1 MPTLLDFRRR
11 IRSVKNTQQ
20 ITRAMKFIA
29 AARLRRA
36 QETATS
42 LRPYAAGIR
51 EVLRSAMSR
60 IENPEQFPLL
70 TQRPEERVLVLV
82 AAGERGLAGAF
93 NANVLRRAFEFL
105 REKNDKTVEVIPIA
119 KKSRDAFAKR
129 SWKIVAEYVD
139 VTTRADLAVAAKIAA
154 EVMKIYE
161 AHQADSVYL
170 IYNEFKNVMAQT
182 LRVEKLLPLEPAAL
196 GEPSKTRQD
205 ADVKA
210 TGVTA
215 RIDVGTVSVGGSTSV
230 QAGGHASEVAPSSAV
245 GTSSVPASASVPA
258 SGKSLN
264 AVAASPTVPVD
275 YIYEQP
281 AAEIFNKLVPRYVEM
296 QIYRMLAET
305 SAAEHAARM
314 TAMDSA
320 TRNASDVIDALTLHM
335 NKVRQAA
342 ITREIIEVV
351 SGAASAG

>member
-36 QETATS
+36 QETAVS

-60 IENPEQFPLL
+60 IEKPEQFPLL
-70 TQRPEERVLVLV
+70 TQRPEERLLVLV
-82 AAGERGLAGAF
+82 AAGERGLCGAF
-93 NANVLRRAFEFL
+93 NANVLRRAFDFL
-105 REKNDKTVEVIPIA
+105 REKNDKSVEVIAIA

-129 SWKIVAEYVD
+129 SWKIAAEYVD
-139 VTTRADLAVAAKIAA
+139 VATRADLGVAAKIAS

-182 LRVEKLLPLEPAAL
+182 LRVEKLLPLEQAAL
-196 GEPSKTRQD
+196 GEPLKDTLR
-205 ADVKA
+205 
-210 TGVTA
+210 
-215 RIDVGTVSVGGSTSV
+215 
-230 QAGGHASEVAPSSAV
+230 
-245 GTSSVPASASVPA
+245 TSSTDA
-258 SGKSLN
+258 
-264 AVAASPTVPVD
+264 VD

-281 AAEIFNKLVPRYVEM
+281 AADIFNKLVPRYVEM

-314 TAMDSA
+314 TAMESA
-320 TRNASDVIDALTLHM
+320 TSNASDVIDALTLHM

>member
-36 QETATS
+36 QETAVS
-42 LRPYAAGIR
+42 LRPYAVGIR

-70 TQRPEERVLVLV
+70 AQRPEERVLVLV
-82 AAGERGLAGAF
+82 TAGERGLCGAF
-93 NANVLRRAFEFL
+93 NANVLRRAFDFL
-105 REKNDKTVEVIPIA
+105 REKSGKSVEVIAIA
-119 KKSRDAFAKR
+119 KKSRDAFRKR
-129 SWKIVAEYVD
+129 SWKIAAEYVD
-139 VTTRADLAVAAKIAA
+139 VTSRADLGRAREIAA

-161 AHQADSVYL
+161 AGGADSVYL
-170 IYNEFKNVMAQT
+170 IYNEFKNVMMQT
-182 LRVEKLLPLEPAAL
+182 LRVEKLLPLERPHIDEHEKGAA
-196 GEPSKTRQD
+196 
-205 ADVKA
+205 
-210 TGVTA
+210 
-215 RIDVGTVSVGGSTSV
+215 
-230 QAGGHASEVAPSSAV
+230 
-245 GTSSVPASASVPA
+245 PAS
-258 SGKSLN
+258 SG
-264 AVAASPTVPVD
+264 VAVD

-296 QIYRMLAET
+296 QIYRMIAES

-314 TAMDSA
+314 TAMESA
-320 TRNASDVIDALTLHM
+320 TSNASDVIDALTLHM

>member
-36 QETATS
+36 QETAVS
-42 LRPYAAGIR
+42 LRPYASGIR
-51 EVLRSAMSR
+51 EILRSAMSR

-70 TQRPEERVLVLV
+70 TQRPEEKVLVLV
-82 AAGERGLAGAF
+82 TSGERGLAGAF
-93 NANVLRRAFEFL
+93 NANVLRQAFEFL
-105 REKNDKTVEVIPIA
+105 RAKSDKSVQVITIA
-119 KKSRDAFAKR
+119 KKSRDAFRKR
-129 SWKIVAEYVD
+129 SWKIAAEYVD
-139 VTTRADLAVAAKIAA
+139 VTSRADLEKAKEIAA

-161 AHQADSVYL
+161 AGGADSVYL
-170 IYNEFKNVMAQT
+170 IYNEFKNVMMQT
-182 LRVEKLLPLEPAAL
+182 LRVEKLLPLEHSAL
-196 GEPSKTRQD
+196 GEHEK
-205 ADVKA
+205 
-210 TGVTA
+210 G
-215 RIDVGTVSVGGSTSV
+215 
-230 QAGGHASEVAPSSAV
+230 AP
-245 GTSSVPASASVPA
+245 PASSSEA
-258 SGKSLN
+258 
-264 AVAASPTVPVD
+264 VD
-275 YIYEQP
+275 YIYEQA

-296 QIYRMLAET
+296 QIYRMIAES

-314 TAMDSA
+314 TAMESA
-320 TRNASDVIDALTLHM
+320 TSNASDVIDALTLHM

>member
-36 QETATS
+36 QETALS
-42 LRPYAAGIR
+42 LRPYAGGVR

-70 TQRPEERVLVLV
+70 AERSEERVLVLV
-82 AAGERGLAGAF
+82 TAGERGLCGAF

-105 REKNDKTVEVIPIA
+105 AEKSGKEIEIIA
-119 KKSRDAFAKR
+119 ISKKSRDAFRKR
-129 SWKIVAEYVD
+129 SWKIAREYID
-139 VTTRADLAVAAKIAA
+139 VTSRADLAKAREIGA
-154 EVMKIYE
+154 EVMKVYE
-161 AHQADSVYL
+161 AGAADSVYL
-170 IYNEFKNVMAQT
+170 IYNEFKNVMTQT
-182 LRVEKLLPLEPAAL
+182 LRVEKLLPLDRQAFAAPQK
-196 GEPSKTRQD
+196 G
-205 ADVKA
+205 AA
-210 TGVTA
+210 
-215 RIDVGTVSVGGSTSV
+215 
-230 QAGGHASEVAPSSAV
+230 
-245 GTSSVPASASVPA
+245 ASASGD
-258 SGKSLN
+258 S
-264 AVAASPTVPVD
+264 VD

-281 AAEIFNKLVPRYVEM
+281 AAEIFSKLIPRYVEM
-296 QIYRMLAET
+296 QIYRMLAES

-314 TAMDSA
+314 TAMESA
-320 TRNASDVIDALTLHM
+320 TSNASDVIDALTLHM

>member
-36 QETATS
+36 QETAVS

-51 EVLRSAMSR
+51 EILRSAMSR

-70 TQRPEERVLVLV
+70 TQRPEDRVLVVV
-82 AAGERGLAGAF
+82 AAGERGLCGAF
-93 NANVLRRAFEFL
+93 NANVLRRAFDFL
-105 REKNDKTVEVIPIA
+105 REKNDKTLEVIAIA
-119 KKSRDAFAKR
+119 KKSRDAFLKR
-129 SWKIVAEYVD
+129 SWKIAAEYVD
-139 VTTRADLAVAAKIAA
+139 VTTRADLGVARKIAA
-154 EVMKIYE
+154 EVIKIYE

-182 LRVEKLLPLEPAAL
+182 LRVEKLLPLERSAL
-196 GEPSKTRQD
+196 GEPLK
-205 ADVKA
+205 
-210 TGVTA
+210 
-215 RIDVGTVSVGGSTSV
+215 
-230 QAGGHASEVAPSSAV
+230 HAPQ
-245 GTSSVPASASVPA
+245 TSSSDQ
-258 SGKSLN
+258 
-264 AVAASPTVPVD
+264 VD

-314 TAMDSA
+314 TAMESA
-320 TRNASDVIDALTLHM
+320 TSNASDVIDALTLHM

>member
-36 QETATS
+36 QETAVS
-42 LRPYAAGIR
+42 LRPYASGIR
-51 EVLRSAMSR
+51 EILRSAMSR

-82 AAGERGLAGAF
+82 TSGERGLCGAF

-105 REKNDKTVEVIPIA
+105 NEKSGKSVEVVAIA
-119 KKSRDAFAKR
+119 KKSRDAFRKR
-129 SWKIVAEYVD
+129 SWKMAAEYVD
-139 VTTRADLAVAAKIAA
+139 VTSRADLGKAKEIAA

-161 AHQADSVYL
+161 AGGADSVYL
-170 IYNEFKNVMAQT
+170 IYNEFKNVMMQT
-182 LRVEKLLPLEPAAL
+182 LRVEKLLPLERSAL
-196 GEPSKTRQD
+196 GEHEK
-205 ADVKA
+205 
-210 TGVTA
+210 G
-215 RIDVGTVSVGGSTSV
+215 
-230 QAGGHASEVAPSSAV
+230 APPASSAD
-245 GTSSVPASASVPA
+245 A
-258 SGKSLN
+258 
-264 AVAASPTVPVD
+264 VD

-296 QIYRMLAET
+296 QVFRMLAES

-314 TAMDSA
+314 TAMESA
-320 TRNASDVIDALTLHM
+320 TSNASDVIDALTLHM

>member
-60 IENPEQFPLL
+60 IEDPEQFPLL
-70 TQRPEERVLVLV
+70 TQRPEQRVLVLV

-105 REKNDKTVEVIPIA
+105 REKNDKTLEVIPIA

-129 SWKIVAEYVD
+129 SWKIAAEYVD

-154 EVMKIYE
+154 EVMKVYE

-182 LRVEKLLPLEPAAL
+182 LRVEKLLPLERAAL
-196 GEPSKTRQD
+196 GEPGKD
-205 ADVKA
+205 APP
-210 TGVTA
+210 TA
-215 RIDVGTVSVGGSTSV
+215 STD
-230 QAGGHASEVAPSSAV
+230 
-245 GTSSVPASASVPA
+245 
-258 SGKSLN
+258 
-264 AVAASPTVPVD
+264 PVD

-296 QIYRMLAET
+296 QIFRMLAET

-314 TAMDSA
+314 TAMESA
-320 TRNASDVIDALTLHM
+320 TSNASDVIDALTLHM

>member
-36 QETATS
+36 QETAVS

-70 TQRPEERVLVLV
+70 TQRPEERVLVVV
-82 AAGERGLAGAF
+82 AAGERGLCGAF

-105 REKNDKTVEVIPIA
+105 REKNDKTVEVIAIA

-129 SWKIVAEYVD
+129 SWKIAAEYVD
-139 VTTRADLAVAAKIAA
+139 VTTRADLGIAGKIAA

-182 LRVEKLLPLEPAAL
+182 LRVEKLLPLEHAAL
-196 GEPSKTRQD
+196 GEPLKD
-205 ADVKA
+205 APQ
-210 TGVTA
+210 T
-215 RIDVGTVSVGGSTSV
+215 
-230 QAGGHASEVAPSSAV
+230 SSAD
-245 GTSSVPASASVPA
+245 G
-258 SGKSLN
+258 
-264 AVAASPTVPVD
+264 VD

-314 TAMDSA
+314 TAMESA
-320 TRNASDVIDALTLHM
+320 TSNASDVIDALTLHM

>member
-36 QETATS
+36 QETAVS
-42 LRPYAAGIR
+42 LRPYASGIR

-70 TQRPEERVLVLV
+70 TQRPEERILVLV
-82 AAGERGLAGAF
+82 TAGERGLCGAF
-93 NANVLRRAFEFL
+93 NANVLRTAFDFL
-105 REKNDKTVEVIPIA
+105 REKTGKAVEIIA
-119 KKSRDAFAKR
+119 ISKKSRDAFRKR
-129 SWKIVAEYVD
+129 QWKIVGEYID
-139 VTTRADLAVAAKIAA
+139 VTSRAELSKAAEIAA

-161 AHQADSVYL
+161 SGAADSVYL
-170 IYNEFKNVMAQT
+170 VYNEFKNVMTQT
-182 LRVEKLLPLEPAAL
+182 LRVEKVLPLERSAL
-196 GEPSKTRQD
+196 SEQKK
-205 ADVKA
+205 DVPP
-210 TGVTA
+210 TTA
-215 RIDVGTVSVGGSTSV
+215 GD
-230 QAGGHASEVAPSSAV
+230 
-245 GTSSVPASASVPA
+245 
-258 SGKSLN
+258 L
-264 AVAASPTVPVD
+264 VD

-281 AAEIFNKLVPRYVEM
+281 AEEIFNRLVPRYVEM
-296 QIYRMLAET
+296 QIFRMLAES

-314 TAMDSA
+314 TAMESA
-320 TRNASDVIDALTLHM
+320 TSNASDVIDALTLHM

>member
-36 QETATS
+36 QETAVS
-42 LRPYAAGIR
+42 LRPYASGIR
-51 EVLRSAMSR
+51 EILRSAMSR

-82 AAGERGLAGAF
+82 TSGERGLCGAF
-93 NANVLRRAFEFL
+93 NANVLRRAFDFL
-105 REKNDKTVEVIPIA
+105 REKNGKSVEVIAIA
-119 KKSRDAFAKR
+119 KKSRDAFRKR
-129 SWKIVAEYVD
+129 SWKIAGEYVD
-139 VTTRADLAVAAKIAA
+139 VTSRADLGKAKEIAA

-161 AHQADSVYL
+161 AGGADSVYL
-170 IYNEFKNVMAQT
+170 IYNEFKNVMMQT
-182 LRVEKLLPLEPAAL
+182 LRVEKLLPLERSAL
-196 GEPSKTRQD
+196 GEHEK
-205 ADVKA
+205 
-210 TGVTA
+210 G
-215 RIDVGTVSVGGSTSV
+215 
-230 QAGGHASEVAPSSAV
+230 APPASSAD
-245 GTSSVPASASVPA
+245 A
-258 SGKSLN
+258 
-264 AVAASPTVPVD
+264 VD

-296 QIYRMLAET
+296 QIFRMLAES

-314 TAMDSA
+314 TAMESA
-320 TRNASDVIDALTLHM
+320 TSNASDVIDALTLHM

>member
-36 QETATS
+36 QETAVS
-42 LRPYAAGIR
+42 LRPYASGIR

-60 IENPEQFPLL
+60 IENTEQFPLL
-70 TQRPEERVLVLV
+70 AQRPEEKILVIV
-82 AAGERGLAGAF
+82 TAGERGLCGAF
-93 NANVLRRAFEFL
+93 NANVLRRAFDFL
-105 REKNDKTVEVIPIA
+105 REKAGKSVEIIA
-119 KKSRDAFAKR
+119 ISKKSRDAFRKR
-129 SWKIVAEYVD
+129 EWKIVGEYID
-139 VTTRADLAVAAKIAA
+139 VTSRAELSKAAEIAA

-161 AHQADSVYL
+161 SGAADSVYL
-170 IYNEFKNVMAQT
+170 VYNEFKNVMTQT
-182 LRVEKLLPLEPAAL
+182 LRVEKVLPLE
-196 GEPSKTRQD
+196 R
-205 ADVKA
+205 
-210 TGVTA
+210 
-215 RIDVGTVSVGGSTSV
+215 
-230 QAGGHASEVAPSSAV
+230 SELSEQQKGAP
-245 GTSSVPASASVPA
+245 PAS
-258 SGKSLN
+258 SGEL
-264 AVAASPTVPVD
+264 VD

-281 AAEIFNKLVPRYVEM
+281 AEEIFNRLVPRYVEM
-296 QIYRMLAET
+296 QIFRMLAES

-314 TAMDSA
+314 TAMESA
-320 TRNASDVIDALTLHM
+320 TSNASDVIDALTLHM

>member
-36 QETATS
+36 QETAVS

-70 TQRPEERVLVLV
+70 TQRPEERVLVVV
-82 AAGERGLAGAF
+82 AAGERGLCGAF

-105 REKNDKTVEVIPIA
+105 REKNDKTVEVIAIA

-129 SWKIVAEYVD
+129 SWKIAAEYVD
-139 VTTRADLAVAAKIAA
+139 VTTRADLGVARKIAA

-161 AHQADSVYL
+161 AHQADAVYL

-182 LRVEKLLPLEPAAL
+182 LRVEKLLPLEHAAL
-196 GEPSKTRQD
+196 GEPLKD
-205 ADVKA
+205 APQ
-210 TGVTA
+210 T
-215 RIDVGTVSVGGSTSV
+215 
-230 QAGGHASEVAPSSAV
+230 SSAD
-245 GTSSVPASASVPA
+245 A
-258 SGKSLN
+258 
-264 AVAASPTVPVD
+264 VD

-314 TAMDSA
+314 TAMESA
-320 TRNASDVIDALTLHM
+320 TSNASDVIDALTLHM